1 MLLTFVLS
9 RESFLFLFF
18 LKYKFINQQLS
29 LFNTVVS
36 NSFFQSKEGWISLFL
51 EHNFSA
57 ASLEF
62 GMDLIDEKLSK
73 LNGCW
78 KREFMIS
85 AVPRIQ
91 GHSSSE
97 RGSYLELELRLIG
110 AAEDEFEADVMEAAE
125 VTLVE
130 FAFVEVGGTA
140 AVEAEEGI

>member
-1 MLLTFVLS
+1 
-9 RESFLFLFF
+9 
-18 LKYKFINQQLS
+18 
-29 LFNTVVS
+29 
-36 NSFFQSKEGWISLFL
+36 
-51 EHNFSA
+51 
-57 ASLEF
+57 
-62 GMDLIDEKLSK
+62 
-73 LNGCW
+73 
-78 KREFMIS
+78 MIS

-110 AAEDEFEADVMEAAE
+110 AAAEDEFKADVMEAAE

>member
-1 MLLTFVLS
+1 
-9 RESFLFLFF
+9 
-18 LKYKFINQQLS
+18 
-29 LFNTVVS
+29 
-36 NSFFQSKEGWISLFL
+36 
-51 EHNFSA
+51 
-57 ASLEF
+57 
-62 GMDLIDEKLSK
+62 MDLIDEKLSK

-140 AVEAEEGI
+140 AVDAEEGI

>member
-1 MLLTFVLS
+1 MIS
-9 RESFLFLFF
+9 KFLF
-18 LKYKFINQQLS
+18 Q
-29 LFNTVVS
+29 S
-36 NSFFQSKEGWISLFL
+36 NEGWISLFL
-51 EHNFSA
+51 EHTFSA
-57 ASLEF
+57 AFLELDI
-62 GMDLIDEKLSK
+62 DLSDEKLSK

-97 RGSYLELELRLIG
+97 RGSYLELELRLMG

-140 AVEAEEGI
+140 AAVEEAEEGI